1 MPSVRFDRRA
11 ETWVVRGEFRSS
23 GPEGDLILVEQ
34 DLVKIPV
41 VDLRRAMLSA
51 CQWYGTETATAQIS
65 LLPEDYFDAD
75 APVGP
80 IEFELIDGQLG
91 VSVLCLVEWPH
102 EGDESTAIEGVRRL
116 VTPFLAS
123 IRSDL
128 IGIDEVESWSSPVQ
142 VAVRVRMAVPWRGK
156 SAADL
161 IRVGQNVLDLCEAL
175 SSGSVNRETVAD
187 LVRGGGARLLVD
199 QPEGPWLDAKSEE
212 YELASIKGKIS
223 LAQAVARFA
232 NAEDG
237 GLIVIGA
244 KAKKV
249 PGGEVIRNVSG
260 VVPRQSD
267 TVARY
272 LRVLDQH
279 LYPPVYGIRIDLVP
293 GDDRKSLVV
302 VDVPPQP
309 EELKPFLV
317 HGAITTEGEAE
328 GSFISLVQRRGEGSI
343 PITAPMIHATLAA
356 GRALLRRQSSR
367 PSSD

>member
-1 MPSVRFDRRA
+1 
-11 ETWVVRGEFRSS
+11 VRGEFRSS
-23 GPEGDLILVEQ
+23 SPEGDLILVEQ
-34 DLVKIPV
+34 DLVEIPV
-41 VDLRRAMLSA
+41 VDLRRALLSQ
-51 CQWYGTETATAQIS
+51 CQFYGTETATAQIS

-80 IEFELIDGQLG
+80 IQFELMDGQLRLA
-91 VSVLCLVEWPH
+91 VLCLVEWPH
-102 EGDESTAIEGVRRL
+102 QGDERTVVEGVRRL
-116 VTPFLAS
+116 VTPFLES
-123 IRSDL
+123 IRSEL
-128 IGIDEVESWSSPVQ
+128 VGIDEVESWSSPIQ
-142 VAVRVRMAVPWRGK
+142 VAVHVRMSVPWRGK

-161 IRVGQNVLDLCEAL
+161 VRVGQDVLHLCEAL
-175 SSGSVNRETVAD
+175 STGSVNRETVAD

-212 YELASIKGKIS
+212 YELATIKGKIS

-249 PGGEVIRNVSG
+249 PGGEVIRHVNG

-279 LYPPVYGIRIDLVP
+279 LYPPVYGLRIDLVP
-293 GDDRKSLVV
+293 VDDRKSLVV
-302 VDVPPQP
+302 IDVPPQP

-317 HGAITTEGEAE
+317 HGAITTEAEAE

-343 PITAPMIHATLAA
+343 PITAPMIHAALAA
-356 GRALLRRQSSR
+356 GRALLRGQNSR
-367 PSSD
+367 AAGD